1 MIVEGL
7 LMKSDLAKLRHAR
20 SKKDFPDISL
30 EENEYVV
37 LKIKRSGIIPILV
50 WTGVILAAI
59 FFVALNI
66 MIARASSGMFSMNS
80 AAKGFFSIVLDVVF
94 GVVLIAALVSMNVY
108 TNNKLFVTNKRI
120 IQQSQASLFSSST
133 NVIDLISIEDVSFK
147 QAGIFEHL
155 LKIGTLRMSTVGD
168 ETTYTFKY
176 VDTPIDE
183 LEIITHLVHV
193 EKQENEVNIRGR

>member
-1 MIVEGL
+1 
-7 LMKSDLAKLRHAR
+7 MKSDLAKLRHAR

-37 LKIKRSGIIPILV
+37 LKIKRSGIIPVLV
-50 WTGVILAAI
+50 WSGVILSAI
-59 FFVALNI
+59 FFIALNI
-66 MIARASSGMFSMNS
+66 IIMNASTGMFAMNNAS
-80 AAKGFFSIVLDVVF
+80 KGFFSIVLDVVF
-94 GVVLIAALVSMNVY
+94 GVVLIAALVSSHVY

-120 IQQSQASLFSSST
+120 IQKSQASLFASST

-147 QAGIFEHL
+147 QSGLFEHL
-155 LKIGTLRMSTVGD
+155 LKVGTLRMSTVGD

-183 LEIITHLVHV
+183 LEVITHLVHV
-193 EKQENEVNIRGR
+193 EKQENEVNIKSR

>member
-1 MIVEGL
+1 
-7 LMKSDLAKLRHAR
+7 MKSDLAKLRHAR

-37 LKIKRSGIIPILV
+37 LKIKRSGIIPIMI

-59 FFVALNI
+59 FFIALNI
-66 MIARASSGMFSMNS
+66 LIAHTVNNDVFVMDQPSRA
-80 AAKGFFSIVLDVVF
+80 FFSVIIDIIF
-94 GVVLIAALVSMNVY
+94 GVILIAALVSMNVY
-108 TNNKLFVTNKRI
+108 SNNKLFVTNKRI

-147 QAGIFEHL
+147 QIGLFEHL
-155 LKIGTLRMSTVGD
+155 LKIGTLRMSTIGE

-183 LEIITHLVHV
+183 LETITHLVHV
-193 EKQENEVNIRGR
+193 EKQEKDERVNRH